1 MEGTQQGNSG
11 VFSSIADAVAELDR
25 RDAAREPEKAED
37 SAEATAEEAD
47 EEGSSSVEQ
56 AADEDSDEVAT
67 EEEAQDEEPA
77 KTSIEFD
84 GKTLEIPA
92 GTPPELVE
100 AAQKLA
106 NDLKADYTRKTQAV
120 AEEKKVIETAK
131 QRALADFQQLQQSQQ
146 ALAQM
151 AQALIGT
158 EPDLSLAQ
166 TDPHSYL
173 VQKGLYEQR
182 VNQFRALMQQGEQL
196 TQQQQAELQAKQAEY
211 QQEQMTQL
219 LKAMPELQQPE
230 KFSAFRAKAIDAG
243 SKYGFSPEEVA
254 GITDHRMALVLRD
267 LARFHA
273 QQKQAGDVKTKL
285 QNVPPKVAKP
295 GAAQQ
300 GDLKSRDLAEAK
312 REFLKSART
321 DRDLRR
327 YLARTSS

>member
-1 MEGTQQGNSG
+1 MEGTQAGNSG
-11 VFSSIADAVAELDR
+11 VFNNIADAVAELER
-25 RDAAREPEKAED
+25 REAAREPEEAKD
-37 SAEATAEEAD
+37 DAEATAEEAD
-47 EEGSSSVEQ
+47 EEESSSAEQ

-67 EEEAQDEEPA
+67 EDEDQAEEQA

-84 GKTLEIPA
+84 GKTLEIPK

-100 AAQKLA
+100 AVQKLG

-120 AEEKKVIETAK
+120 AEEKKVIESAK
-131 QRALADFQQLQQSQQ
+131 QRTMADFQQLQQSQQ

-151 AQALIGT
+151 AQALIGA

-182 VNQFRALMQQGEQL
+182 VNQFRALMQQNDQL
-196 TQQQQAELQAKQAEY
+196 QQHQQQELQAKQAEF
-211 QQEQMTQL
+211 QQEQAAQL

-230 KFSAFRAKAIDAG
+230 KFQAFRAKAIDAG
-243 SKYGFSPEEVA
+243 SKYGFTPEEVA
-254 GITDHRMALVLRD
+254 GVTDHRMALVLRD
-267 LARFHA
+267 LAKFHA
-273 QQKQAGDVKTKL
+273 QQKQVGEVKTKL

-300 GDLKSRDLAEAK
+300 GDGSANRRAEAK
-312 REFLKSART
+312 REFMKS
-321 DRDLRR
+321 DRGERALRK
-327 YLARTSS
+327 YLAATS